1 MKGTITV
8 GGYDNGD
15 KKRNKKLTFE
25 NNAWIRSCI
34 SKINKTLIGNTEDL
48 IWLCKSMHN
57 LWEYSDNYAITS
69 GGLWNY
75 YRDEKNDDENENDNR
90 INNNKAIKSKYS
102 F

>member
-25 NNAWIRSCI
+25 SNTWFRSCI
-34 SKINKTLIGNTEDL
+34 SKINETLIGNTEDL
-48 IWLCKSMHN
+48 IWLCKSIHN

-69 GGLWNY
+69 VGLWNH
-75 YRDEKNDDENENDNR
+75 YRDEKNDNR